1 MKPFKLFHLAD
12 VKRNLEYVIQR
23 EGCLAE
29 VRYEKLLAGYVFSPI
44 ERDCLIL
51 YNPQH
56 PTDYFYY
63 CITVSKEGDI
73 VSIHLTGK
81 SMQMKIDDY
90 LKNSIPFGGTKKSS
104 AKADILNFGVGM
116 TVGGVEAGL
125 TKVGIR
131 GISKGIVALTRDKEV
146 LAKEKSWHNEIIEAG
161 LTHAV
166 RKFF

>member
-1 MKPFKLFHLAD
+1 
-12 VKRNLEYVIQR
+12 
-23 EGCLAE
+23 
-29 VRYEKLLAGYVFSPI
+29 
-44 ERDCLIL
+44 
-51 YNPQH
+51 
-56 PTDYFYY
+56 
-63 CITVSKEGDI
+63 
-73 VSIHLTGK
+73 
-81 SMQMKIDDY
+81 MKIDDY
-90 LKNSIPFGGTKKSS
+90 LKNSIPFGGTKNSS